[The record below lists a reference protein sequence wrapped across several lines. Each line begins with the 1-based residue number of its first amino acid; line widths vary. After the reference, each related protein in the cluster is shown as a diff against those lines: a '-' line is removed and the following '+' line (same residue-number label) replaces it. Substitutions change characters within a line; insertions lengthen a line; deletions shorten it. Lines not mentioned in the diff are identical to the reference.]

1 MPNRRDDTPIKGPN
15 EPEQSDEPAE
25 RAMMLPAHARE
36 RLPGGRTA
44 PASNSL
50 RVAHRLRLASPHV
63 SFRECGAAPG
73 LLD

>member
-15 EPEQSDEPAE
+15 EPQRSDEPAE